1 MGTRTGKLISLVSS
15 SHLYHRH
22 SFLRRWTWKEHI
34 LDSICALRCL
44 QCPRLPS
51 SPHCKQIWK
60 VPAPCW
66 PVYGSETLT
75 GGWPDFMGVYRS
87 RKGQPPSQPGSTLKN
102 SRDSNKFHCL
112 CWQCPPWWM
121 SKPMV
126 VAMWLILMFNLEV
139 LMGISA
145 HTCSVTHILP
155 TSASCICTHID
166 MHCTP
171 HAQAWMC
178 TQVHPHTVL
187 FFRFYASVLLIL
199 SVVISASSLSF
210 PIPFSLFLHLSIS
223 SVLLCFLSL
232 SFSFL
237 CYFTSH

>member
-1 MGTRTGKLISLVSS
+1 MATRTGKLTSLVSS

-75 GGWPDFMGVYRS
+75 GGWPDSMGIYRS

-178 TQVHPHTVL
+178 THRCTHTL
-187 FFRFYASVLLIL
+187 FYSSDFILQFYSFFFCSYLCFFFIFSYSFSTLPSSVYLLC
-199 SVVISASSLSF
+199 ST
-210 PIPFSLFLHLSIS
+210 SLFSQPQ
-223 SVLLCFLSL
+223 F
-232 SFSFL
+232 
-237 CYFTSH
+237 